1 LVLYETRKRVSS
13 IERKIFECYS
23 PWLVKYPLGLVIYGI
38 FLPYEEVKAIHV
50 KYICASINVLLQL
63 CLVNYCIE
71 AEVCGRINLRN
82 LNNHHSKIF
91 NLINGYVTLR
101 SSLLHKLFAY
111 VCCKIWQSFWW
122 GTAGVYE
129 GRQDTHLLDRPI
141 SGNIFGFLSVMLLM

>member
-1 LVLYETRKRVSS
+1 M
-13 IERKIFECYS
+13 
-23 PWLVKYPLGLVIYGI
+23 
-38 FLPYEEVKAIHV
+38 
-50 KYICASINVLLQL
+50 CASINVLLQL

-111 VCCKIWQSFWW
+111 VFAKYGSRFDGALLECMK
-122 GTAGVYE
+122 GD
-129 GRQDTHLLDRPI
+129 RTHI
-141 SGNIFGFLSVMLLM
+141 C